1 MVLNGGVGVMA
12 GGLRPIGKRYQNQ
25 GKSYL
30 AVSPFPNGPSGEVS
44 SSQRRF
50 FFNDYNEWVDISV
63 LGNEL
68 DFLNSRKN
76 NYHH

>member
-1 MVLNGGVGVMA
+1 MDLVEKYHPL
-12 GGLRPIGKRYQNQ
+12 K
-25 GKSYL
+25 
-30 AVSPFPNGPSGEVS
+30 ED
-44 SSQRRF
+44 F